1 MKSTGATGDPSPK
14 AEAPTPNAPQQQSLP
29 GRAEHLAAHC
39 SSQMGG
45 FQFMGV
51 FNPFLPQRLL
61 FTSHTA
67 CFPLARL
74 PHGFVFINHEARG
87 AHVSQRP
94 WGFNELSLV

>member
-1 MKSTGATGDPSPK
+1 
-14 AEAPTPNAPQQQSLP
+14 
-29 GRAEHLAAHC
+29 
-39 SSQMGG
+39 
-45 FQFMGV
+45 MGV